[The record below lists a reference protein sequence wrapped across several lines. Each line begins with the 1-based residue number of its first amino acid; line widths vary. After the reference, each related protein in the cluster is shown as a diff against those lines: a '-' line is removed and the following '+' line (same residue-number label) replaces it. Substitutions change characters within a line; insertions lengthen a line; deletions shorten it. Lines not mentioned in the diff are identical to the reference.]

1 MPIFKPFHGI
11 RPSEEYLDCFPSDSI
26 DEISEDEFCK
36 RAEVDNSYAQM
47 IRPYVVSKSKEIGR
61 KFRKVRVNFETLL
74 EQKILEQD
82 NSAYYLYEQ
91 ILPDK
96 TVYRGLLGLVSIDD
110 FLDGKIKKHES
121 TITERKEKMASYL
134 EKVNIQSE
142 PVLLT
147 YPSNPKV
154 ELFMNMEEK
163 NIPIINYIS
172 KDDGTRHKIWKV
184 DNRLKMKQIK
194 EVLEQ
199 VEAFYIADGH
209 HRMGAAAICT
219 HNNRSKKRRRRTG
232 LEGDNFV
239 YAYLVSKESIK
250 IHDYNRLVRD
260 INGLSDKEFLSK
272 LEKSFLIHKK
282 GEIPYYPSKKFH
294 FSMYLNGIFYSL
306 HLKHDIRE
314 MEHEVY
320 HDFDHYLLEK
330 YIFKEILEIDN
341 AKTTDRV
348 TYVKGSSNIDS
359 IIELK
364 EQVDSGMFKVA
375 FGVYP
380 VSFNDLVRISDQNI
394 KMPPK
399 CTLIEPKLKRG
410 LMMYDLKGE
419 R

>member
-1 MPIFKPFHGI
+1 MPTFRPFHGV
-11 RPSEEYLDCFPSDSI
+11 RPSKEYLQCFPSDSI
-26 DEISEDEFCK
+26 DELSEEEFCK
-36 RAEVDNSYAQM
+36 KAEIENSYAQM
-47 IRPYVVSKSKEIGR
+47 IKPYVMSKSKEIGR
-61 KFRKVRVNFETLL
+61 KFRKVRTNFEALL
-74 EQKILEQD
+74 DKKVLEQD
-82 NSAYYLYEQ
+82 NSAFYLYEQ

-96 TVYRGLLGLVSIDD
+96 TIYRGLLGLVSIDD

-121 TITERKEKMASYL
+121 TITERKEKMAHYL

-163 NIPIINYIS
+163 NIPIINYLS
-172 KDDGTRHKIWKV
+172 EDDGTRHKIWKV

-199 VEAFYIADGH
+199 IESFYIADGH
-209 HRMGAAAICT
+209 HRMGAAAICSK
-219 HNNRSKKRRRRTG
+219 NLRNKKRKKRTG

-260 INGLSDKEFLSK
+260 INGLSDEEFLNK
-272 LEKSFLIHKK
+272 LQKSFLIHEK
-282 GEIPYYPSKKFH
+282 GETPYYPFKKFH
-294 FSMYLNGIFYSL
+294 FSMYLNGRFYSL

-314 MEHEVY
+314 MERRIY
-320 HDFDHYLLEK
+320 QDFDHYLLEK
-330 YIFKEILEIDN
+330 YILKEILDIDN
-341 AKTTDRV
+341 PKTTDRV
-348 TYVKGSSNIDS
+348 TYVKGNSNIDS

-364 EQVDSGMFKVA
+364 NQVDSGDFKVA
-375 FGVYP
+375 FGIYP

-410 LMMYDLKGE
+410 LIMYDWLGE